1 MGLPKAPN
9 GCMVAAMH
17 SYPAEKIDA
26 LCHRRCAFALYCL
39 PGAHE
44 PVFCMA
50 EDGRTEDD
58 PIFKNGFLIATFA
71 GMSLFIPE
79 ELSEVPAAE
88 QWEEMEHVPQEAAT
102 PRGKYSALFEHYT
115 GLIKSGHLRKIVLA
129 RTADI
134 PVEQTF
140 SPARAFEAACR
151 QNPAAFKALVHTP
164 QYGTWLFC
172 TPEQLITGSGQNW
185 HTMALAGTRIP
196 NLLPWDAKN
205 RQEQAL
211 VTDFIRE
218 ILTPLADQIEESP
231 LENLRAGRIE
241 HLCTRFSFRM
251 GPGRLLALLDQLHPT
266 PAVCG
271 SPVAAARQILQQYPD
286 VDRSC
291 YAGYLGPWGH
301 GSVQIYVSLRGMQI
315 FSDFCRLYA
324 GGGIMPD
331 SDEEQEWQE
340 TENKMACMQQA
351 IAESY

>member
-1 MGLPKAPN
+1 
-9 GCMVAAMH
+9 MH
-17 SYPAEKIDA
+17 SFPAEKIDA

-39 PGAHE
+39 PGEQA

-50 EDGRTEDD
+50 QDGRTEDA
-58 PIFKNGFLIATFA
+58 PIFRNGFLVASFEGRT
-71 GMSLFIPE
+71 LFIPDE
-79 ELSEVPAAE
+79 SGDVPAPDA
-88 QWEEMEHVPQEAAT
+88 WEEEQHEPQETAT
-102 PRGKYSALFEHYT
+102 SRGKYTALFEHYT
-115 GLIKSGHLRKIVLA
+115 GLIKSGQLRKIVLA

-134 PVEQTF
+134 PVESSF

-164 QYGTWLFC
+164 QLGTWLFC
-172 TPEQLITGSGQNW
+172 TPEQLVTGSGEQW

-211 VTDFIRE
+211 VTDFVRE
-218 ILTPLADQIEESP
+218 VLTPLADEITESP

-251 GPGRLLALLDQLHPT
+251 PPDRLLQVLEQLPPT

-271 SPVAAARQILQQYPD
+271 SPVEAARQVLQQYPD
-286 VDRSC
+286 MDRSC

-301 GSVQIYVSLRGMQI
+301 GSVQLYVSLRCMQI
-315 FSDFCRLYA
+315 FPGFCRLYA
-324 GGGIMPD
+324 GGGLMPD

-340 TENKMACMQQA
+340 TENKMACMKQA
-351 IAESY
+351 IEDSY